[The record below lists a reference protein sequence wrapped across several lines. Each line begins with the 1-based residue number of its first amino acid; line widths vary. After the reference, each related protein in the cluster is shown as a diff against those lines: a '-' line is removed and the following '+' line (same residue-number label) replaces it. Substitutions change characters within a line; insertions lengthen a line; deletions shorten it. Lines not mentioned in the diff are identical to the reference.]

1 MCIERLKHYNMSK
14 LTDLKNELQDLK
26 SDRLSLEQDIFALEC
41 KIAEL
46 EAEEEARPHEPEF
59 DKYAKWDR

>member
-1 MCIERLKHYNMSK
+1 MSK
-14 LTDLKNELQDLK
+14 LTDLLNELQDLK
-26 SDRLSLEQDIFALEC
+26 SDKLALELDIFNLEC
-41 KIAEL
+41 KIAEA